1 MVLDYIPRR
10 NLLCFLKELQKR
22 ITLIA
27 LMKKF
32 IPVIVIA
39 SAFLFASLLGAKA
52 ITFNDFISNRDQI
65 LMFRDS
71 NLTFSIIFFMLIYI
85 SVVTCSIPGATVLS
99 VTGGF
104 IFGLEVG
111 LVLNIASATIGA
123 TLLFL
128 AFRLGFGNLLTRFEK
143 GSAKFS
149 DLIEQLK
156 INEINLLLLLRLIP
170 VVPFFVANILPAIAG
185 VSLKNFFWT
194 TFLGIIPGGFVFTL
208 IGSNAGGFFDR
219 GEAPD
224 LSVFWSFEFLVP
236 LICLIILVASPIFFR
251 TVRYNH
257 D

>member
-1 MVLDYIPRR
+1 
-10 NLLCFLKELQKR
+10 
-22 ITLIA
+22 
-27 LMKKF
+27 MKKF

-39 SAFLFASLLGAKA
+39 LAFLSVFFLGAKA
-52 ITFNDFISNRDQI
+52 ITFDDFISNRDQI
-65 LMFRDS
+65 LEFRDS
-71 NLTFSIIFFMLIYI
+71 NLIVSVMIFMLMYI
-85 SVVTCSIPGATVLS
+85 SVVTFSIPGATILS

-111 LVLNIASATIGA
+111 LILNILSATIGA
-123 TLLFL
+123 TFLFL
-128 AFRLGFGNLLTRFEK
+128 AVRLGFGNLLTTFEK

-156 INEINLLLLLRLIP
+156 INEINILLLLRLIP

-208 IGSNAGGFFDR
+208 IGANAGDFFDR

-224 LSVFWSFEFLVP
+224 LTVFWSLEFLGP
-236 LICLIILVASPIFFR
+236 LICLIILVAFPMFLR
-251 TVRYNH
+251 VARYNH

>member
-1 MVLDYIPRR
+1 
-10 NLLCFLKELQKR
+10 
-22 ITLIA
+22 
-27 LMKKF
+27 MKKF

-39 SAFLFASLLGAKA
+39 SAFLLAFFLGAKA
-52 ITFNDFISNRDQI
+52 ITFDDFISNRDQI

-71 NLTFSIIFFMLIYI
+71 NLTFSIMFFMLIYI
-85 SVVTCSIPGATVLS
+85 LVVTFSIPGATVLS

-111 LVLNIASATIGA
+111 LILNIASATIGA

-128 AFRLGFGNLLTRFEK
+128 AVRLGFGNLLTRFEK

-156 INEINLLLLLRLIP
+156 INEINILLLLRLIP

-208 IGSNAGGFFDR
+208 IGSNAGDFFDR

>member
-1 MVLDYIPRR
+1 
-10 NLLCFLKELQKR
+10 
-22 ITLIA
+22 
-27 LMKKF
+27 MKKF

-39 SAFLFASLLGAKA
+39 SAFFSAFLLGAKA
-52 ITFNDFISNRDQI
+52 ITFDDFISNRDQI
-65 LMFRDS
+65 LTFRDS
-71 NLTFSIIFFMLIYI
+71 NLIFSVMIFMLIYI
-85 SVVTCSIPGATVLS
+85 SVVTFSIPGATILS

-111 LVLNIASATIGA
+111 LILNILSATIGA
-123 TLLFL
+123 TFLFL
-128 AFRLGFGNLLTRFEK
+128 AVRLGFGNLLTRFEK

-156 INEINLLLLLRLIP
+156 INEINILLLLRLIP

-208 IGSNAGGFFDR
+208 IGANAGDFFDR

-224 LSVFWSFEFLVP
+224 LTVFWSLEFLAP
-236 LICLIILVASPIFFR
+236 LICLIILVAFPMFLR
-251 TVRYNH
+251 VARYNH

>member
-1 MVLDYIPRR
+1 
-10 NLLCFLKELQKR
+10 
-22 ITLIA
+22 
-27 LMKKF
+27 MKKF

-39 SAFLFASLLGAKA
+39 SAFLLAFLLGAKA
-52 ITFNDFISNRDQI
+52 ITFDDFISNRDQI

-71 NLTFSIIFFMLIYI
+71 NLAFSVMIFMLIYI
-85 SVVTCSIPGATVLS
+85 SIVTFSIPGATVLS

-111 LVLNIASATIGA
+111 LILNIVSATIGA
-123 TLLFL
+123 TFLFL
-128 AFRLGFGNLLTRFEK
+128 AVRLGFGNLLTRFEK
-143 GSAKFS
+143 GSANFN

-156 INEINLLLLLRLIP
+156 INEINILLLLRLIP

-208 IGSNAGGFFDR
+208 IGANAGNFFDR

-224 LSVFWSFEFLVP
+224 LTVFWSFEFLGP
-236 LICLIILVASPIFFR
+236 LICLIILVAFPMFLR
-251 TVRYNH
+251 VARYNN

>member
-1 MVLDYIPRR
+1 
-10 NLLCFLKELQKR
+10 
-22 ITLIA
+22 
-27 LMKKF
+27 MKKF

-39 SAFLFASLLGAKA
+39 LAFLSVFFLGAKA
-52 ITFNDFISNRDQI
+52 ITFDDFISNRDQI
-65 LMFRDS
+65 LEFRDS
-71 NLTFSIIFFMLIYI
+71 NLIVSVMIFMLMYI
-85 SVVTCSIPGATVLS
+85 SVVTFSIPGATILS

-111 LVLNIASATIGA
+111 LILNILSATIGA
-123 TLLFL
+123 TFLFL
-128 AFRLGFGNLLTRFEK
+128 AVRLGFGNLLTTFEK

-156 INEINLLLLLRLIP
+156 INEINILLLLRLIP

-208 IGSNAGGFFDR
+208 IGANAGDFFDR

-224 LSVFWSFEFLVP
+224 LTVFWSFEFLGP
-236 LICLIILVASPIFFR
+236 LICLIILVAFPMFLR
-251 TVRYNH
+251 VARYNH

>member
-1 MVLDYIPRR
+1 
-10 NLLCFLKELQKR
+10 
-22 ITLIA
+22 
-27 LMKKF
+27 MKKF

-39 SAFLFASLLGAKA
+39 SAFLLAFLLGAKP
-52 ITFNDFISNRDQI
+52 ITFDDFISNRDQI

-71 NLTFSIIFFMLIYI
+71 NLTFSVMIFMLIYI
-85 SVVTCSIPGATVLS
+85 SVVTFSIPGATVLS

-111 LVLNIASATIGA
+111 LILNIVSATLGA
-123 TLLFL
+123 TFLFL
-128 AFRLGFGNLLTRFEK
+128 AVRLGFGNLLTTFEN

-149 DLIEQLK
+149 NLIEQLK
-156 INEINLLLLLRLIP
+156 VNEINLLLLLRLIP
-170 VVPFFVANILPAIAG
+170 VVPFFVANILPAIAN

-208 IGSNAGGFFDR
+208 IGANAGNFFDR

-224 LSVFWSFEFLVP
+224 LTVFWSFEFLGP
-236 LICLIILVASPIFFR
+236 LICLIILIAFPMFFR
-251 TVRYNH
+251 VATSNH

>member
-1 MVLDYIPRR
+1 
-10 NLLCFLKELQKR
+10 
-22 ITLIA
+22 
-27 LMKKF
+27 MKKF

-39 SAFLFASLLGAKA
+39 LAFSLAFLLGAKA
-52 ITFNDFISNRDQI
+52 ITFDDFISNRDQI
-65 LMFRDS
+65 LTFRDS
-71 NLTFSIIFFMLIYI
+71 NLIFSIMIFMLIYI
-85 SVVTCSIPGATVLS
+85 SVVTFSIPGSTILS

-111 LVLNIASATIGA
+111 LILNILSATIGA
-123 TLLFL
+123 AFLFL
-128 AFRLGFGNLLTRFEK
+128 AVRLGFGNLLTRFEK

-156 INEINLLLLLRLIP
+156 VNEINLLLLLRLIP

-208 IGSNAGGFFDR
+208 IGANAGDFFDR
-219 GEAPD
+219 GKAPD
-224 LSVFWSFEFLVP
+224 LTVFWSFEFLGP
-236 LICLIILVASPIFFR
+236 LICLIILVAFPIFFR
-251 TVRYNH
+251 IVRYNH

>member
-1 MVLDYIPRR
+1 
-10 NLLCFLKELQKR
+10 
-22 ITLIA
+22 
-27 LMKKF
+27 MKKF

-39 SAFLFASLLGAKA
+39 LAFLLTFLLGAKA
-52 ITFNDFISNRDQI
+52 IKFDDFISNRDQI

-71 NLTFSIIFFMLIYI
+71 NLTFSVMIFMLIYI
-85 SVVTCSIPGATVLS
+85 SVVTFSIPGATVLS

-111 LVLNIASATIGA
+111 LILNIVSATLGA
-123 TLLFL
+123 TFLFL
-128 AFRLGFGNLLTRFEK
+128 AVRLGFGNLLTTFEK

-149 DLIEQLK
+149 NLIEQLK
-156 INEINLLLLLRLIP
+156 VNEINILLLLRLIP

-208 IGSNAGGFFDR
+208 IGANAGNFFDR

-224 LSVFWSFEFLVP
+224 LTVFWSFEFLGP
-236 LICLIILVASPIFFR
+236 LICLTSLVAFPMFFR
-251 TVRYNH
+251 VTRFNH

>member
-1 MVLDYIPRR
+1 
-10 NLLCFLKELQKR
+10 
-22 ITLIA
+22 
-27 LMKKF
+27 MKKF

-39 SAFLFASLLGAKA
+39 SAFLLAFLLGAKA
-52 ITFNDFISNRDQI
+52 ITFDDFISNRDQI

-71 NLTFSIIFFMLIYI
+71 NLTFSVMIFMLIYI
-85 SVVTCSIPGATVLS
+85 SVVTFSIPGATVLS

-111 LVLNIASATIGA
+111 LILNIVSASIGA
-123 TLLFL
+123 TFLFL
-128 AFRLGFGNLLTRFEK
+128 AVRLGFGNLLTRFEK
-143 GSAKFS
+143 GSDKFS
-149 DLIEQLK
+149 NLIEQLK
-156 INEINLLLLLRLIP
+156 VNEINILLLLRLIP

-208 IGSNAGGFFDR
+208 IGANAANFFDR

-224 LSVFWSFEFLVP
+224 LTVFWSFEFLGP
-236 LICLIILVASPIFFR
+236 LICLIILVAFPMFFR
-251 TVRYNH
+251 FSKYNH

>member
-1 MVLDYIPRR
+1 M
-10 NLLCFLKELQKR
+10 LL
-22 ITLIA
+22 
-27 LMKKF
+27 
-32 IPVIVIA
+32 
-39 SAFLFASLLGAKA
+39 
-52 ITFNDFISNRDQI
+52 
-65 LMFRDS
+65 
-71 NLTFSIIFFMLIYI
+71 YI
-85 SVVTCSIPGATVLS
+85 SVVTFSIPGATILS

-111 LVLNIASATIGA
+111 LILNILSATIGA
-123 TLLFL
+123 TFLFL
-128 AFRLGFGNLLTRFEK
+128 AVRLGFGNLLTRFEK

-208 IGSNAGGFFDR
+208 IGSNAGDFFDR

-251 TVRYNH
+251 IVRYNH

>member
-1 MVLDYIPRR
+1 
-10 NLLCFLKELQKR
+10 
-22 ITLIA
+22 
-27 LMKKF
+27 MKKF
-32 IPVIVIA
+32 IPAIVIA
-39 SAFLFASLLGAKA
+39 SAFLSAFLLGAKA
-52 ITFNDFISNRDQI
+52 ITFDDFISNRDQI

-71 NLTFSIIFFMLIYI
+71 NLTFSIMFFMLIYI
-85 SVVTCSIPGATVLS
+85 SVVTFSIPGATVLS

-111 LVLNIASATIGA
+111 LILNIASATIGA

-128 AFRLGFGNLLTRFEK
+128 AVRLGFGNLLTKFEK
-143 GSAKFS
+143 GSARFS

-208 IGSNAGGFFDR
+208 IGSNAGDFFDR

-251 TVRYNH
+251 IVRYNH

>member
-1 MVLDYIPRR
+1 
-10 NLLCFLKELQKR
+10 
-22 ITLIA
+22 
-27 LMKKF
+27 MKKF

-39 SAFLFASLLGAKA
+39 SAFLLAFHLGAKA
-52 ITFNDFISNRDQI
+52 ITFDDFISNRDQI
-65 LMFRDS
+65 LTFRDS
-71 NLTFSIIFFMLIYI
+71 NLIFSVMIFLFIYI
-85 SVVTCSIPGATVLS
+85 SVVTFSIPGATILS

-111 LVLNIASATIGA
+111 LILNILSATIGA
-123 TLLFL
+123 TFLFL
-128 AFRLGFGNLLTRFEK
+128 AVRLGFGNLLTRYEK

-149 DLIEQLK
+149 NLIEQLK
-156 INEINLLLLLRLIP
+156 VSEINLLLLLRLIP

-208 IGSNAGGFFDR
+208 IGANAGNFFDR

-224 LSVFWSFEFLVP
+224 LTVFWSFEFLGP
-236 LICLIILVASPIFFR
+236 LICLIILVAFPMFFR
-251 TVRYNH
+251 GASYNH

>member
-1 MVLDYIPRR
+1 
-10 NLLCFLKELQKR
+10 
-22 ITLIA
+22 
-27 LMKKF
+27 MKKF

-39 SAFLFASLLGAKA
+39 SAFLSVFLLGAKA
-52 ITFNDFISNRDQI
+52 ITFDDFISNRDQI
-65 LMFRDS
+65 LTFRDS
-71 NLTFSIIFFMLIYI
+71 NLLFSVMIFMLIYI
-85 SVVTCSIPGATVLS
+85 SVVTFSIPGATILS

-111 LVLNIASATIGA
+111 LILNILSASIGA
-123 TLLFL
+123 TFLFL
-128 AFRLGFGNLLTRFEK
+128 AVRLGFGNLLTSFEK

-149 DLIEQLK
+149 GLIQQLK
-156 INEINLLLLLRLIP
+156 INEINILLLLRLIP
-170 VVPFFVANILPAIAG
+170 IVPFFIANILPAIAG

-208 IGSNAGGFFDR
+208 IGSNAGDFFDR

-236 LICLIILVASPIFFR
+236 LICLIILVASPLFFR
-251 TVRYNH
+251 SVKFDH

>member
-1 MVLDYIPRR
+1 
-10 NLLCFLKELQKR
+10 
-22 ITLIA
+22 
-27 LMKKF
+27 MKKF
-32 IPVIVIA
+32 IPVILIA
-39 SAFLFASLLGAKA
+39 SAFLSAFLLGAKA
-52 ITFNDFISNRDQI
+52 ITFDDFISNRDQI
-65 LMFRDS
+65 LTFRDS
-71 NLTFSIIFFMLIYI
+71 NLLFSVMIFTLIYI
-85 SVVTCSIPGATVLS
+85 SVVTFSIPGATILS

-111 LVLNIASATIGA
+111 LILNILSATIGA
-123 TLLFL
+123 TFLFL
-128 AFRLGFGNLLTRFEK
+128 AVRLGFGNLLTSFEK

-156 INEINLLLLLRLIP
+156 INEINILLLLRLIP

-208 IGSNAGGFFDR
+208 IGANAGNFFDR

-224 LSVFWSFEFLVP
+224 LTVFWSFEFLGP
-236 LICLIILVASPIFFR
+236 LICLIILVAFPIFFR
-251 TVRYNH
+251 VVRYNH